1 MPTTSLTVDSELLS
15 ATRIEAAREAR
26 DVRHVPPPFLAE
38 LARYHGEGNPNKGS
52 GHKWIGSFQT
62 GEHSTPTLRRT
73 GYEQLNLSF
82 SSILTP
88 MVLTPAEVTYPI
100 GISAVEEDLNGGD
113 LQPNE
118 LASRRSK
125 AVMAE
130 AKRQFEKQ
138 MIKGGVA
145 QYDDWGT
152 LNGIDY
158 TGSGTTAAGLL
169 EHAAVGSQS
178 NTYGG
183 FSKSSFSSM
192 EGTQNQFFDIGSS
205 FNSSGLVGLYRT
217 IIKAKARATDDLGG
231 LTVLCSEKGMENYKR
246 TIQANERYM
255 VSSGSEGLDATNL
268 NLLINGVPAHTSNH
282 MPDDGLNST
291 ANKASFYLIDLNAI
305 YVCWSKVLRDGY
317 FSMSDFENVGNGYQV
332 RVAEILVRGQLW
344 VEYWGSSAL
353 LVNGETF

>member
-1 MPTTSLTVDSELLS
+1 MPTTDLKVDSELLS
-15 ATRIEAAREAR
+15 ATSIEAAREAR
-26 DVRHVPPPFLAE
+26 DVRHVTTPFLAE

-62 GEHSTPTLRRT
+62 GQHSTPTLRRT

-113 LQPNE
+113 LQTIE

-130 AKRQFEKQ
+130 AKRQFEQ
-138 MIKGGVA
+138 HMIKGGVA
-145 QYDDWGT
+145 QYDDWNT

-158 TGSGTTAAGLL
+158 VGTGATQCGVLENGAPGTQGN
-169 EHAAVGSQS
+169 V
-178 NTYGG
+178 YGG
-183 FSKSSFSSM
+183 FSKATYSSL
-192 EGTQNQFFDIGSS
+192 EGTQNQFADIGSS
-205 FNSSGLVGLYRT
+205 FNSSGLVSLYRA

-231 LTVLCSEKGMENYKR
+231 LTVICSEKGMENYKR
-246 TIQANERYM
+246 CIQANERYM

-268 NLLINGVPAHTSNH
+268 NLLINGVPARTSNY
-282 MPDDGLNST
+282 MPDDGANST
-291 ANKASFYLIDLNAI
+291 SQKASFYLIDLNAI
-305 YVCWSKVLRDGY
+305 YVMWSKVLRDGY
-317 FSMSDFENVGNGYQV
+317 FSMSDFASVGNGYQV
-332 RVAEILVRGQLW
+332 RVAEVTVRGQLW
-344 VEYWGSSAL
+344 VEFWGSSAL
-353 LVNGETF
+353 LTNGETF